1 MLNEASKVDLKQFI
15 KLLIIHKYKII
26 LFTFVIVISTN
37 IYSLQFKDTVS
48 LKRVIVVNKPFIKE
62 TISIGKVN
70 NMMKSFFTQHQQ
82 YKESKIKFFKLHEEY
97 RLEIIINS
105 TNKEEVKMQMEELS
119 LKFDEEI
126 VRPLIN
132 QVIVSLSDI
141 EQEGKGIK
149 NEYIFLKEEKERLNK
164 ELQLLLSQKKSS
176 DSLIENLSK
185 RKILLETILEEFE
198 ETNKEVLRKYNFLN
212 SYFGQ
217 PLKIEN
223 LFTVTEN
230 FYVYTHSKIKF
241 FIFSLVF
248 GLIASITF
256 VTLFTSSNK
265 RKVNDYIS

>member
-1 MLNEASKVDLKQFI
+1 MMLNEASKIDLKQFI
-15 KLLIIHKYKII
+15 KLLITHKYKII
-26 LFTFVIVISTN
+26 LFTFVIVISAN

-119 LKFDEEI
+119 LKFDED
-126 VRPLIN
+126 VFHPLLE
-132 QVIVSLSDI
+132 VITLSLLDI
-141 EQEGKGIK
+141 ENKGKGIK
-149 NEYIFLKEEKERLNK
+149 TEHLLLKEEKERLNK
-164 ELQLLLSQKKSS
+164 ELQLLISQKNSS
-176 DSLIENLSK
+176 DIIIDNLSK
-185 RKILLETILEEFE
+185 RKVLLETTLEVFE
-198 ETNKEVLRKYNFLN
+198 ETNKEILRKYNFLK

-217 PLKIEN
+217 TLKMEN
-223 LFTVTEN
+223 LFTVTEDL
-230 FYVYTHSKIKF
+230 YVYTHSKIKF

-248 GLIASITF
+248 GLITAIAL
-256 VTLFTSSNK
+256 VTLFFNVK
-265 RKVNDYIS
+265 KEEVK